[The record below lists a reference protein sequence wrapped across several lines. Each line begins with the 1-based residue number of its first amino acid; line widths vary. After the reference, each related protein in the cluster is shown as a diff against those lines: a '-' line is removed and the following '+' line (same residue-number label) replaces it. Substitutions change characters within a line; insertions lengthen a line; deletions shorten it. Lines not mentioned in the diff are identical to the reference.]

1 MTAVTMTKNIN
12 EVELSER
19 DNRKVELLKKIVVKT
34 DNDVTS
40 TELGKIL
47 EVIDIEQEYEIIVTH
62 DPKEFENTLTLKNY
76 NRSNTMGSEGAEEFG
91 KVIIGEE
98 LQFGRRLSQEDFT
111 LASSGNKFEFEKPEF
126 DKHKTNIVSIYR
138 HVWNEIEGSGLPQFD
153 INVFVL
159 NIYVPRME
167 LVK

>member
-40 TELGKIL
+40 TDLRKVL
-47 EVIDIEQEYEIIVTH
+47 DVIDIEKDYEIVVTH
-62 DPKEFENTLTLKNY
+62 DPKEFENTLTLKSY
-76 NRSNTMGSEGAEEFG
+76 SRSNEMGSEGAEEFG
-91 KVIIGEE
+91 TVIIGEDVS
-98 LQFGRRLSQEDFT
+98 FGHRLSQEDFT
-111 LASSGNKFEFEKPEF
+111 MTANGNKFKFEKPEF

-138 HVWNEIEGSGLPQFD
+138 HVWNTIEGSGLPQFD
-153 INVFVL
+153 ISVFVL